1 MSSRIFWYSCTG
13 WNPKRFFM
21 GIYFMQNGII
31 PARLALLRDALSA
44 SFSAFRWVR
53 MLTVPRKN
61 DESLASL
68 FKHPVS
74 LLLPRSVLWLKL
86 PSQRPRCFCKRA
98 KTGGWVCSSTN
109 RFFGLLLVHAVLIFT
124 CSAARFMGDRQV
136 RLPWTSMAGAINQGL
151 PMHLGCKTRRFFGC
165 ANR

>member
-1 MSSRIFWYSCTG
+1 
-13 WNPKRFFM
+13 M

-44 SFSAFRWVR
+44 SFSALRWVR
-53 MLTVPRKN
+53 TLTVPRKN

-74 LLLPRSVLWLKL
+74 LLLPRSVPWLKL

-98 KTGGWVCSSTN
+98 KTGG
-109 RFFGLLLVHAVLIFT
+109 
-124 CSAARFMGDRQV
+124 
-136 RLPWTSMAGAINQGL
+136 
-151 PMHLGCKTRRFFGC
+151 
-165 ANR
+165 